1 MILHTFVISLRSL
14 DMPYDLFLYNKTSVQ
29 NSFVQCTIVFCVTCD
44 LICGL
49 WPVACDLWP
58 DLWPVTCDLWPVTC
72 TLAPPLY
79 IPCIWFNLLPVYPF
93 PKDTF
98 GSKQRQGVGEGYIKR
113 YMYLFPNLLRETGQL
128 TSLLYETKY
137 NIIHFVKHQNYN
149 MYRIITN
156 DFGTEAIFFFHM

>member
-1 MILHTFVISLRSL
+1 MSKPFLNWMWISKITKNNIIISLVPLLRDNPSSRRPTWL
-14 DMPYDLFLYNKTSVQ
+14 VLRLTVPTEKITNVNQYEEKIKQTY
-29 NSFVQCTIVFCVTCD
+29 I
-44 LICGL
+44 I
-49 WPVACDLWP
+49 
-58 DLWPVTCDLWPVTC
+58 
-72 TLAPPLY
+72 LY

-98 GSKQRQGVGEGYIKR
+98 GSKQRQGMGEGYIKR

-149 MYRIITN
+149 MHRIITN